1 MSLVLIE
8 SRKLQLLAYLGSVTV
23 LSSLLWDH
31 YCNQSGVLDGFE
43 RLLLLLLLY
52 RLRLLNLKRLC
63 WLSLDCFQL
72 LPIDLS

>member
-8 SRKLQLLAYLGSVTV
+8 SRKLQLLAHLGSVAV

-43 RLLLLLLLY
+43 RLLLLY